1 MFLKN
6 QKLDKEYDVIVVGF
20 GGAGANAARFAADK
34 GVKVLLV
41 DSAPQGH
48 EGGNTR
54 YCAGMFATG
63 KNFDDLKEYYSQ
75 TYAPFSENETLNT
88 FIENIITL
96 KDDNKKYFGI
106 EPTTTTWAA
115 NGHGEYPE
123 FSKSDAMKLYKIT
136 PNLYDGS
143 FWKILRA
150 EVYKRLDKIDIW
162 YETPAVHLIQ
172 DPYTK
177 VILGVQVKRNGK
189 LRNIAANKGVVL
201 SLGGFENNQEM
212 VQTYLG
218 EGSLAPIG
226 TLYNKGQGINL
237 AIEVGA
243 KLWHMSNYDSHGFS
257 LKNGDDREKFSYMI
271 SWKSLFNGSIFVA
284 GDDGT
289 RYFKEDEEDRHGYK
303 YNHGDWRVPQNQNHP
318 HIILDQKQFEKLQH
332 DVSPEASQIKELLSY
347 AIKADSIEELGKM
360 IKANKLAQA
369 VDDFNFMID
378 LKRDIFLNRSIE
390 TMVKFTDGTVYAIPI
405 RHNILHTHGG
415 AERNGKAQV
424 LDLNGN
430 VIPHLYEAGELGD
443 PFATK
448 YLGGDSV
455 ADLLISGRI
464 AGINVASEE
473 DLNLDAVTSAS
484 VDDLNSDAK
493 QIMQN
498 YDTSENQYIGESTI
512 GIGDTPLVVRV
523 TVDDDNSLKQIEVLQ
538 QAETEGIGGKAIPK
552 LIERMIDQ
560 NTSDVDAVS
569 GATSTSR
576 GLKQAVKRALDKMQ

>member
-6 QKLDKEYDVIVVGF
+6 QKWDKEYDVIVVGF

-136 PNLYDGS
+136 PKLYDGS

-201 SLGGFENNQEM
+201 SQ
-212 VQTYLG
+212 
-218 EGSLAPIG
+218 
-226 TLYNKGQGINL
+226 
-237 AIEVGA
+237 
-243 KLWHMSNYDSHGFS
+243 
-257 LKNGDDREKFSYMI
+257 
-271 SWKSLFNGSIFVA
+271 
-284 GDDGT
+284 
-289 RYFKEDEEDRHGYK
+289 
-303 YNHGDWRVPQNQNHP
+303 
-318 HIILDQKQFEKLQH
+318 
-332 DVSPEASQIKELLSY
+332 
-347 AIKADSIEELGKM
+347 
-360 IKANKLAQA
+360 
-369 VDDFNFMID
+369 
-378 LKRDIFLNRSIE
+378 
-390 TMVKFTDGTVYAIPI
+390 
-405 RHNILHTHGG
+405 
-415 AERNGKAQV
+415 
-424 LDLNGN
+424 
-430 VIPHLYEAGELGD
+430 
-443 PFATK
+443 
-448 YLGGDSV
+448 
-455 ADLLISGRI
+455 
-464 AGINVASEE
+464 
-473 DLNLDAVTSAS
+473 
-484 VDDLNSDAK
+484 
-493 QIMQN
+493 
-498 YDTSENQYIGESTI
+498 
-512 GIGDTPLVVRV
+512 
-523 TVDDDNSLKQIEVLQ
+523 
-538 QAETEGIGGKAIPK
+538 
-552 LIERMIDQ
+552 
-560 NTSDVDAVS
+560 
-569 GATSTSR
+569 
-576 GLKQAVKRALDKMQ
+576 